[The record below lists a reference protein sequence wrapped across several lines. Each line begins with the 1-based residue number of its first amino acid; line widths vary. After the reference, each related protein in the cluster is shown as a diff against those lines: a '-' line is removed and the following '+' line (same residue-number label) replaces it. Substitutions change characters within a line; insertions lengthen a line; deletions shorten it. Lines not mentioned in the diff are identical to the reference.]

1 MKFLLTF
8 LLGIVALMITH
19 ADQKHDE
26 LKDEIEAVAIES
38 KHLANELAEML
49 LAMEVEELK
58 EEVVDSTLIRDD
70 HLIENAL
77 QATEARIKK
86 LENDLAERAEKD
98 NEEKKNGDGEEII
111 EITFSKKE
119 RLRKPLK
126 KLEKIVEEIKT
137 IALAGDSEEK
147 VKKILKDMDARIT
160 QLEKESNKRN
170 YEHEVEVDE
179 RIPTKEN
186 EDLTLAEEFSN
197 KEERLRGALHKFKN
211 ISKEL
216 KSLNLSSKSKDDT
229 ASVSQLAKIVEA
241 MTAKLSLD
249 EMQISV
255 NLAFGKGKKISIVKN
270 DIETMIDSLV
280 DVVEQLSED
289 GLDEY

>member
-1 MKFLLTF
+1 MKFILTF
-8 LLGIVALMITH
+8 LLGTVAVLLTH

-26 LKDEIEAVAIES
+26 LKKEIEAVAIES

-58 EEVVDSTLIRDD
+58 EKVVDSTFIRDD
-70 HLIENAL
+70 QRIKDAL
-77 QATEARIKK
+77 KATEARIKN
-86 LENDLAERAEKD
+86 LENDLAERADKD
-98 NEEKKNGDGEEII
+98 NEENENGDGK

-147 VKKILKDMDARIT
+147 IQKILKDMDERIT
-160 QLEKESNKRN
+160 QLEKESNTRN
-170 YEHEVEVDE
+170 YEHEVGE
-179 RIPTKEN
+179 RIPIKEN
-186 EDLTLAEEFSN
+186 QDLTLSEEFSN
-197 KEERLRGALHKFKN
+197 KEERLRGALTKFKH

-216 KSLNLSSKSKDDT
+216 KSLNLSSESQDDT
-229 ASVSQLAKIVEA
+229 VSVSQLAKIVEA

-255 NLAFGKGKKISIVKN
+255 DLAFGKGKKISIVKN

-280 DVVEQLSED
+280 DVVGQLS
-289 GLDEY
+289 